1 MKRTEVFLIVIIIGL
16 IIYTFITN
24 TSDTSEI
31 DRLRKEFNEMKDQRD
46 NFKIKRDSIYL
57 LMRSNDS
64 IILKK
69 DSLIGVMKKDLIKSN
84 TKRDSIKTNLRGIKD
99 NNSPTDELVEKIKKR
114 L

>member
-16 IIYTFITN
+16 LIYTFITN

-46 NFKIKRDSIYL
+46 DFKIERDSIYL
-57 LMRSNDS
+57 LIQSNDS
-64 IILKK
+64 IIQKK

-84 TKRDSIKTNLRGIKD
+84 TKRDSIKTNLRGIK
-99 NNSPTDELVEKIKKR
+99 NNNLPTNELIEKIKKR